1 MRRELL
7 LKTNQ
12 KTVDAANEAEDEEVR
27 SRGEEA
33 TFVAVQHAFL
43 KCEVLTRRPARWA
56 ASW

>member
-33 TFVAVQHAFL
+33 TFVTVEKASL
-43 KCEVLTRRPARWA
+43 NCEVLTRRPA
-56 ASW
+56 